1 MGSEMCIRDRWI
13 WVLVF
18 AGVLL
23 VVEIVVGTIWL
34 WRKLV
39 AILGEVERVTGR
51 LDELAHILED
61 VDTTMNKDMTAPEAP

>member
-1 MGSEMCIRDRWI
+1 MWWI

-51 LDELAHILED
+51 LDELAQILED

>member
-1 MGSEMCIRDRWI
+1 MWWI

-34 WRKLV
+34 WRKIA

-61 VDTTMNKDMTAPEAP
+61 VDTTMNKDMTAPKEP

>member
-1 MGSEMCIRDRWI
+1 MWWI
-13 WVLVF
+13 WVLIF

-34 WRKLV
+34 WRKLA

-61 VDTTMNKDMTAPEAP
+61 VDTTMNKDMTAPKAP

>member
-1 MGSEMCIRDRWI
+1 MWWI

-34 WRKLV
+34 WRSLAALV
-39 AILGEVERVTGR
+39 GEVEGVTGR
-51 LDELAHILED
+51 LDEWARCGEE
-61 VDTTMNKDMTAPEAP
+61 VVTTWDKDMTAPEAP

>member
-1 MGSEMCIRDRWI
+1 MWWI

-34 WRKLV
+34 WRKLA
-39 AILGEVERVTGR
+39 AILGEVEQATGR

>member
-1 MGSEMCIRDRWI
+1 MWWI

-34 WRKLV
+34 WRKLAASV
-39 AILGEVERVTGR
+39 GEVERVTGR

>member
-1 MGSEMCIRDRWI
+1 MWWI

-34 WRKLV
+34 WRKLA
-39 AILGEVERVTGR
+39 AILGEVEQATGR

-61 VDTTMNKDMTAPEAP
+61 VDTTMNKDMTAPNAP

>member
-1 MGSEMCIRDRWI
+1 MWWI

-34 WRKLV
+34 WRKLA

-61 VDTTMNKDMTAPEAP
+61 VDTTMNKDMTAPKAP

>member
-1 MGSEMCIRDRWI
+1 MWWI

-18 AGVLL
+18 SGVLL

-34 WRKLV
+34 WRKLA

>member
-1 MGSEMCIRDRWI
+1 MWWI

-34 WRKLV
+34 WRKLA

-61 VDTTMNKDMTAPEAP
+61 VDTTMNKDMTSPEAA

>member
-1 MGSEMCIRDRWI
+1 MWWI

-34 WRKLV
+34 WRKLA

-61 VDTTMNKDMTAPEAP
+61 VDTMMNKDMMAPEAP

>member
-1 MGSEMCIRDRWI
+1 MWWI

-18 AGVLL
+18 AVVLL

-34 WRKLV
+34 WRKIA

>member
-1 MGSEMCIRDRWI
+1 MWWI
-13 WVLVF
+13 WVLAF
-18 AGVLL
+18 AVVLL

-34 WRKLV
+34 WRKLAAV
-39 AILGEVERVTGR
+39 LGEVERAVGR

>member
-1 MGSEMCIRDRWI
+1 MWWI

-34 WRKLV
+34 WRKIA

-61 VDTTMNKDMTAPEAP
+61 VDTTMNKDMMAPEAP

>member
-1 MGSEMCIRDRWI
+1 M
-13 WVLVF
+13 
-18 AGVLL
+18 LL
-23 VVEIVVGTIWL
+23 VVEIVVGAIWL
-34 WRKLV
+34 WRKLA

>member
-1 MGSEMCIRDRWI
+1 MWWT

-18 AGVLL
+18 ASVLL

-34 WRKLV
+34 WRKLA

>member
-1 MGSEMCIRDRWI
+1 MWWI

-34 WRKLV
+34 WRKIA

-51 LDELAHILED
+51 FDELAHILED

>member
-1 MGSEMCIRDRWI
+1 MWWI

-34 WRKLV
+34 WRKLA
-39 AILGEVERVTGR
+39 AILGEVEQATGR
-51 LDELAHILED
+51 LDEVAHILED
-61 VDTTMNKDMTAPEAP
+61 VDTTMNKDMTAPKAP

>member
-1 MGSEMCIRDRWI
+1 MWWI

-34 WRKLV
+34 WRKLA
-39 AILGEVERVTGR
+39 AILGEVEQATGR

-61 VDTTMNKDMTAPEAP
+61 VDTTMNKDMTALEAP

>member
-1 MGSEMCIRDRWI
+1 MWWI

-34 WRKLV
+34 WRKLA

-51 LDELAHILED
+51 LDELAYILED

>member
-1 MGSEMCIRDRWI
+1 MWWL

-34 WRKLV
+34 WRKLA

-61 VDTTMNKDMTAPEAP
+61 VDTTMNKDMMAPEAP

>member
-1 MGSEMCIRDRWI
+1 MWWI

-34 WRKLV
+34 WRKIA

-61 VDTTMNKDMTAPEAP
+61 VDTTMNKDMTASEAP

>member
-1 MGSEMCIRDRWI
+1 MWWI
-13 WVLVF
+13 WVSVF

-34 WRKLV
+34 WRKLA

>member
-1 MGSEMCIRDRWI
+1 MWWI

-61 VDTTMNKDMTAPEAP
+61 VDTTMSKDMTAPEAP

>member
-1 MGSEMCIRDRWI
+1 MMWWI

-34 WRKLV
+34 WRKLA

>member
-1 MGSEMCIRDRWI
+1 MWWI

-34 WRKLV
+34 WRKLA

-61 VDTTMNKDMTAPEAP
+61 VDTTMNKDMMAPEAH

>member
-1 MGSEMCIRDRWI
+1 MWWI

-34 WRKLV
+34 WLKLA
-39 AILGEVERVTGR
+39 AILGEVEQATGR

-61 VDTTMNKDMTAPEAP
+61 VDTTMNKDMMAPEAP

>member
-1 MGSEMCIRDRWI
+1 MWWI

-34 WRKLV
+34 WRKFA

>member
-1 MGSEMCIRDRWI
+1 MWWI

-34 WRKLV
+34 WRKLA

-61 VDTTMNKDMTAPEAP
+61 VDTTMNKDLTAPEAP

>member
-1 MGSEMCIRDRWI
+1 MWWI

-34 WRKLV
+34 WRKIA

-61 VDTTMNKDMTAPEAP
+61 VDTTMNKDMTAPKAP

>member
-1 MGSEMCIRDRWI
+1 MWWI
-13 WVLVF
+13 WVLIF

-23 VVEIVVGTIWL
+23 VVEIVVGAIWL
-34 WRKLV
+34 WRKLA
-39 AILGEVERVTGR
+39 AILGEVEQATGR

>member
-1 MGSEMCIRDRWI
+1 MWWI

-34 WRKLV
+34 WRKLA

-61 VDTTMNKDMTAPEAP
+61 VDTTMNKDITAPEAP

>member
-1 MGSEMCIRDRWI
+1 MWWI

-34 WRKLV
+34 WRKLA
-39 AILGEVERVTGR
+39 AILGEVEQATGR

-61 VDTTMNKDMTAPEAP
+61 VDTTMNKDMTAHEAP

>member
-1 MGSEMCIRDRWI
+1 MWWI

-34 WRKLV
+34 WRKLA

-61 VDTTMNKDMTAPEAP
+61 IDTTASRGTIAPEVP

>member
-1 MGSEMCIRDRWI
+1 MWWI

-34 WRKLV
+34 WRKLA
-39 AILGEVERVTGR
+39 AILGEVERATGR

>member
-1 MGSEMCIRDRWI
+1 MWWI

-39 AILGEVERVTGR
+39 AILGEVEQATGR

-61 VDTTMNKDMTAPEAP
+61 VDTTMSKDMTAPEAS

>member
-1 MGSEMCIRDRWI
+1 MWWI

-34 WRKLV
+34 WRKLA

-61 VDTTMNKDMTAPEAP
+61 VDTTMNKDMSAPEAP